1 MWAALISAL
10 WGAIQMGIGAS
21 QKSKAKKDAKN
32 AVLPQ
37 YPISQLYG
45 DTLGVATNEASYGFS
60 PETIKS
66 FNETSA
72 QNLASASNSILQGGG
87 GVNDIA
93 QLYGVDANARKQM
106 SLANDQFKATK
117 LQGFY
122 DQSALMA
129 GQLGTKWRLDYY
141 NRAKDKAVAAAAML
155 ANANATMQSGFN
167 SLGSGL
173 ASFAGASQAKK
184 IPSGTN
190 NSYSIL
196 SDTNAENANQFY
208 TLDQNQLN
216 NQPIIT
222 DPFAP
227 NQGEPIDISTNQFAY
242 SSPFLNNGY

>member
-1 MWAALISAL
+1 MWASLIPAL

-21 QKSKAKKDAKN
+21 QKAKAKNEAKN
-32 AVLPQ
+32 SVLPQ

-60 PETIKS
+60 PATINS

-106 SLANDQFKATK
+106 ALANDQFKASK

-141 NRAKDKAVAAAAML
+141 NRAKDKAIASASML
-155 ANANATMQSGFN
+155 ANANNTMQSGFN
-167 SLGSGL
+167 TFGSGV
-173 ASFAGASQAKK
+173 ASLAGASQAKQ
-184 IPSGTN
+184 IPSGTSTMTDDNWHHNVDNIAFPQEPFTPAFIQQPENTFQGVPYEYN
-190 NSYSIL
+190 N
-196 SDTNAENANQFY
+196 
-208 TLDQNQLN
+208 
-216 NQPIIT
+216 
-222 DPFAP
+222 
-227 NQGEPIDISTNQFAY
+227 
-242 SSPFLNNGY
+242 PFLNNGY

>member
-1 MWAALISAL
+1 MWAAAIPAI
-10 WGAIQMGIGAS
+10 WGVIQMAIGAS
-21 QKSKAKKDAKN
+21 QKSKAKKEAKDS
-32 AVLPQ
+32 VLPQ

-45 DTLGVATNEASYGFS
+45 DTIGIATNQASYGFS
-60 PETIKS
+60 PETINS

-106 SLANDQFKATK
+106 SLANDQFKASK

-155 ANANATMQSGFN
+155 ANANNTMQSGFN
-167 SLGSGL
+167 TFGSGL
-173 ASFAGASQAKK
+173 ASLGGLTTYDK
-184 IPSGTN
+184 IPQSKSSGGTKKQIKEVQEGAQDAG
-190 NSYSIL
+190 S
-196 SDTNAENANQFY
+196 SDIENDAVFANPF
-208 TLDQNQLN
+208 LDNGIQY
-216 NQPIIT
+216 
-222 DPFAP
+222 
-227 NQGEPIDISTNQFAY
+227 EPINN
-242 SSPFLNNGY
+242 PFYV

>member
-1 MWAALISAL
+1 MWAALIPAL

-21 QKSKAKKDAKN
+21 QKSKAKRDAKN
-32 AVLPQ
+32 STLPE

-60 PETIKS
+60 PATINS
-66 FNETSA
+66 FNETST

-106 SLANDQFKATK
+106 GVANDQFKASK

-141 NRAKDKAVAAAAML
+141 NRAKDKAIASAAML
-155 ANANATMQSGFN
+155 AGANTTMQNGFN
-167 SLGSGL
+167 TFGSGL
-173 ASFAGASQAKK
+173 ASLGGLTTYDK
-184 IPSGTN
+184 IPKSKSSGGTKKQIKEVQDGAQDAG
-190 NSYSIL
+190 S
-196 SDTNAENANQFY
+196 SDIQNDAVFSNPF
-208 TLDQNQLN
+208 LDNGIQVPQY
-216 NQPIIT
+216 
-222 DPFAP
+222 
-227 NQGEPIDISTNQFAY
+227 EPINN
-242 SSPFLNNGY
+242 PFYA

>member
-1 MWAALISAL
+1 MWAAAIPAIL
-10 WGAIQMGIGAS
+10 GVIQMAIGAS
-21 QKSKAKKDAKN
+21 QKSKAKRDAKN
-32 AVLPQ
+32 STLPE

-45 DTLGVATNEASYGFS
+45 DTLGVVTNEASYGFS
-60 PETIKS
+60 PATINS

-106 SLANDQFKATK
+106 ALANDQFKATK

-155 ANANATMQSGFN
+155 AGANTTMQNGFN
-167 SLGSGL
+167 TFGSGV
-173 ASFAGASQAKK
+173 ASLAGASQVNK
-184 IPSGTN
+184 IPSGSS
-190 NSYSIL
+190 NSSSIL
-196 SDTNAENANQFY
+196 SNNNAETANQFY
-208 TLDQNQLN
+208 TLDPNQLV
-216 NQPIIT
+216 NQPIVT
-222 DPFAP
+222 EPFAP
-227 NQGEPIDISTNQFAY
+227 SPFEPIGVSTNQFAY
-242 SSPFLNNGY
+242 TSPFLNNG